1 MWHQG
6 PLQWHHLP
14 TKLHENPPIGSK
26 VISGGHTD
34 RPAGDL
40 ISLLSFLESR
50 QKMKKYVLISAGKK
64 FRNKKKFQYA
74 VLYIPAHVEHCLYI
88 MHWLF
93 CFDLIIHS

>member
-1 MWHQG
+1 
-6 PLQWHHLP
+6 LP

-64 FRNKKKFQYA
+64 FRNKKMFQYA
-74 VLYIPAHVEHCLYI
+74 ILVYTGPCRALLVYNAQVI
-88 MHWLF
+88 
-93 CFDLIIHS
+93 CFVLIIHS